1 MMRPSDVSEKRRCE
15 EGRSSVIN
23 NVSRALSSSVYKA
36 PECDSS
42 LAVFCVEDREGTD
55 IDGVEGTDS
64 RVCALVPGK
73 PVRMWGSLPGLES
86 GVGLHLTPVLTR
98 AGCAYL
104 A

>member
-1 MMRPSDVSEKRRCE
+1 MSHV
-15 EGRSSVIN
+15 RSARQFTKHL
-23 NVSRALSSSVYKA
+23 NVTRAS
-36 PECDSS
+36 
-42 LAVFCVEDREGTD
+42 VFCVEDREGTD

-64 RVCALVPGK
+64 RVCALVPGE

-86 GVGLHLTPVLTR
+86 GVGLHPTPVLTR